1 MTGLYH
7 LLFAALLLALASG
20 SLAAMPDMVVRAAV
34 FPILLTS
41 LLIVAGAALLR
52 RREQALAGVEPLPP
66 VETAA
71 PAVEATPRR
80 PFPLRRFLPFRPAA
94 HATPPAP
101 AFRLPDVPELA
112 STEFATTLDELLA
125 DPVLTDPLAAAP
137 EPTDL
142 AAIDEPPPIDRRA
155 ATADDRLDIGA
166 VTDRMADGPP
176 RDDAPPDIRAVAAAI
191 EEDRLR
197 RVLVPIVSLPQRR
210 RRMVMVQLVCDLDG
224 VAVDPRVVLGNREPE
239 LAAALALET
248 LRAAIDLANRPPP
261 EAEGV
266 PLVAGL
272 SLTPFLDPD
281 AARAFQAL
289 LARRQPRA
297 AALTIVLDD
306 WPIEPQLQALAAQ
319 LRSAR
324 IASGLALGSGLRL
337 SPNAIADRQAAL
349 VLLPAKEIHE
359 AALAGSDLDLVA
371 DLEMLARRR
380 VELVVTGIGTER
392 ELAEVLDYPVQLGSG
407 ELFLRSV

>member
-7 LLFAALLLALASG
+7 LLFAALVLALASG
-20 SLAAMPDMVVRAAV
+20 SLAAMPDMGVRAAV

-41 LLIVAGAALLR
+41 LFVAAGAVLLR
-52 RREQALAGVEPLPP
+52 RREQALAGAEPIPPVDLPP
-66 VETAA
+66 PVPSADEA
-71 PAVEATPRR
+71 PVRTPKQ
-80 PFPLRRFLPFRPAA
+80 PFSLRRFLPFRPVPRPAA
-94 HATPPAP
+94 SVP

-112 STEFATTLDELLA
+112 SSEFATTLDSLLA
-125 DPVLTDPLAAAP
+125 DPVLADPLAAIP
-137 EPTDL
+137 EQPDP
-142 AAIDEPPPIDRRA
+142 APIDRRA
-155 ATADDRLDIGA
+155 AGADDRLEIGGLA
-166 VTDRMADGPP
+166 DRAIDDTSRDDGPP
-176 RDDAPPDIRAVAAAI
+176 DVRAVAAAI

-197 RVLVPIVSLPQRR
+197 RVLAPIVSLPQRR
-210 RRMVMVQLVCDLDG
+210 RRMVLVQLVCDLDG
-224 VAVDPRVVLGNREPE
+224 IAVDPRAVLGNREPE

-261 EAEGV
+261 EADGV
-266 PLVAGL
+266 PLVADL

-289 LARRQPRA
+289 LARRLPRA
-297 AALTIVLDD
+297 AALTVVLDD
-306 WPIEPQLQALAAQ
+306 WPVEPQLQALAAQ

-324 IASGLALGSGLRL
+324 IALGLALGSGLRL

-359 AALAGSDLDLVA
+359 AALAGTDLDLVA
-371 DLEMLARRR
+371 DLETLARRR

-392 ELAEVLDYPVQLGSG
+392 ELAEVLDYPVQLGAG
-407 ELFLRSV
+407 ELFSRTV